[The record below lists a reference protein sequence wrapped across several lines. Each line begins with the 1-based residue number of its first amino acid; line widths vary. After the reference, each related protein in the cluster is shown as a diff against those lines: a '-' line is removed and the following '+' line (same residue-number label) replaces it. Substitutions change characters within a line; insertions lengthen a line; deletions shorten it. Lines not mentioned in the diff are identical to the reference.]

1 MSLFLR
7 SGFSRVPVVGEGLDD
22 VFGIVYLKDVARR
35 LHERPGRSRPGDGRA
50 R

>member
-7 SGFSRVPVVGEGLDD
+7 SGFSRIPVVGDGPDD
-22 VFGIVYLKDVARR
+22 VLGLLYLKDVARR
-35 LHERPGRSRPGDGRA
+35 RQRRPERRPGAPVDA